1 MRWISRILAVLLL
14 VALVVHPTGA
24 VKGQSQI
31 QKQEGTE
38 KELTPMEGQKVDE
51 TKEEG
56 KGQQEKGHTSPEA
69 SKSPMQY
76 WKDIEKK
83 LFKKTPKTRTVEP
96 SPGSDLRQMRQPF
109 R

>member
-1 MRWISRILAVLLL
+1 MRLISRILATLLL

-24 VKGQSQI
+24 VKGQSQTQ
-31 QKQEGTE
+31 QKEGTKFE
-38 KELTPMEGQKVDE
+38 PFPKEGQKVGE

-56 KGQQEKGHTSPEA
+56 KGQQEKGSSSSEA

-83 LFKKTPKTRTVEP
+83 LYKKTPKTRTVEP